1 MVYRKAKQKVRRV
14 YSRGKSILG
23 GNILKN
29 PAIVGLMAGGIK
41 NAVTGKKIIDVESIK
56 TRVSKMDGTNP
67 LIFLVAGLF
76 LHIPALTA
84 IGAYAVID
92 PPDPEKNQE
101 QIKYSNIGENEENT
115 GYSNIGESQESAGYT
130 NVGEIQK
137 TEIKKRFV
145 Y

>member
-1 MVYRKAKQKVRRV
+1 MVYRKTKQKVRRV
-14 YSRGKSILG
+14 YSRGKSILSG
-23 GNILKN
+23 SILKN
-29 PAIVGLMAGGIK
+29 PAILGLMVGGIK
-41 NAVTGKKIIDVESIK
+41 NAATGKKIIDVESIK

-101 QIKYSNIGENEENT
+101 QIKYSNIGENEELAE
-115 GYSNIGESQESAGYT
+115 YSNVEENKKNEVS
-130 NVGEIQK
+130 
-137 TEIKKRFV
+137 KKRFV